1 MPLKLRRGGLF
12 IAGLFATVALVWVT
26 GASAQTARPEV
37 GKPIQAAIELLKQ
50 KKGRESLL
58 RVREAQAIADKTPYE
73 SYLVERVLGQA
84 AAATGDNAT
93 AARAFEAAANSA
105 AAPEGERRQFVAAAA
120 TQHYLIK
127 NYAKAAELAARY
139 FREGGTEKSVRTIY
153 VQALY
158 LGNNFAGAAKE
169 LIAEVEAVEKGGGVP
184 AEEQLQ
190 LLANCYQQQRDTAG
204 YSKALEK
211 LLAYYPKREY
221 WLSAIHGVATR
232 AGFAER
238 LAIDVARLKL
248 ETGTMR
254 SADEDMEAAQLA
266 LQEGFPVEAV
276 RIVDQGYAAGLM
288 GAGAEADR
296 HKRLK
301 DLAARNLAEDKKAL
315 AQYEQQSAVG
325 KDGKA
330 LFTDGFNYVLHG
342 KFETGL
348 GMMEKGFRDGTGLRR
363 LEHSKLQLAYAY
375 HLAGQNQK
383 SIQVCK
389 TIQGND
395 GAAALGRLW
404 VVRLSR
410 AS

>member
-1 MPLKLRRGGLF
+1 MSLKLRRGGLF
-12 IAGLFATVALVWVT
+12 IVGMFVAVSLVWVS
-26 GASAQTARPEV
+26 GASGQTARPEV

-127 NYAKAAELAARY
+127 NYAKATELAARY

-190 LLANCYQQQRDTAG
+190 LLANCYQQQRDTGG
-204 YSKALEK
+204 YAKALEK

-238 LAIDVARLKL
+238 LAIDVARLKR

-254 SADEDMEAAQLA
+254 SADEYMEAAQLA

-276 RIVDQGYAAGLM
+276 RIIDQGYAAGLL
-288 GAGAEADR
+288 GAGAETDR

-301 DLAARNLAEDKKAL
+301 DLAARNLAEDRKAL
-315 AQYEQQSAVG
+315 AHNEQQSAAG

-330 LFTDGFNYVLHG
+330 LFTDGFNYVLNG

-363 LEHSKLQLAYAY
+363 LEHSKLQMAYAY

-404 VVRLSR
+404 VIRLSR
-410 AS
+410 AP